1 MEIETDLRGVVA
13 EPHRIVA
20 VEGILRVW
28 DSAAATWQT
37 H

>member
-20 VEGILRVW
+20 VEGILLFR
-28 DSAAATWQT
+28 DGAAATWQT
-37 H
+37 G